1 LVYVLAK
8 SEVKS
13 KLEDISVIRHD
24 LDVFAE
30 VTGLPP
36 DLKIKFTIDLVPG
49 THPIHKASYCMA
61 PIELRELKE
70 KLQKFLDQ
78 DFICLNVSPWG
89 APVLFMKKK
98 DGYMRYC
105 IDYRELNQVTIK
117 NNYPLRRID
126 DLSNQLK
133 GALIFW
139 KIDLLL
145 GYHQLKVREEDVPKT
160 AIQTRYDHYKF
171 LVMPFGMTNASLVFM
186 DLMNRVFHE

>member
-13 KLEDISVIRHD
+13 KLEDISVIRHN

-36 DLKIKFTIDLVPG
+36 DLKIKFNIDLVPG

-78 DFICLNVSPWG
+78 DFICLSVSSWG
-89 APVLFMKKK
+89 APVLFVKKK
-98 DGYMRYC
+98 DGSMRYC

-117 NNYPLRRID
+117 NNYPSRRID

-160 AIQTRYDHYKF
+160 AIQTRYNHYKF
-171 LVMPFGMTNASLVFM
+171 LVMPFGMTNASLVFIE
-186 DLMNRVFHE
+186 LMNRVFHE